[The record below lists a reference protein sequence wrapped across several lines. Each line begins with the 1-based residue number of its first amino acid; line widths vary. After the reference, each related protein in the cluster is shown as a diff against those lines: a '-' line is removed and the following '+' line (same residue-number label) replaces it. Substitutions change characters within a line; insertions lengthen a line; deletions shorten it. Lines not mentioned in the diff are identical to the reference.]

1 MLLNAAKTRCSF
13 CYLWLL
19 RGRRGCGRHWLLCR
33 RILLCRRGRRAVSF
47 GTGASLATRAAG
59 FGLPPNRGPKASRG
73 FTLAGTAGRAAKRL
87 LGSCRLLFCVA
98 SGFLTAPRGD
108 GYSSAGAASP
118 VKVAL
123 ALTVAEGARGAH
135 ILFTSV
141 NTRGGWI
148 RSLVASLLRC
158 FLSSSRVL
166 PVFLRLS
173 SLSATLRTRR
183 FAAKAS
189 SSMWAVAALAMTCFS
204 SERSLGGS
212 YFLAAF
218 FEGMFGLVMAIGQ

>member
-13 CYLWLL
+13 CCLWLL

-123 ALTVAEGARGAH
+123 ALTVAEGARGVH
-135 ILFTSV
+135 IPSPASIQGVAGL
-141 NTRGGWI
+141 GALLPPCCL
-148 RSLVASLLRC
+148 LVAL
-158 FLSSSRVL
+158 
-166 PVFLRLS
+166 
-173 SLSATLRTRR
+173 
-183 FAAKAS
+183 
-189 SSMWAVAALAMTCFS
+189 
-204 SERSLGGS
+204 
-212 YFLAAF
+212 F
-218 FEGMFGLVMAIGQ
+218 FEQLQGAPCLPPLELVVGHLEDAVLC